1 MSTSFAQE
9 RFCDHCG
16 AANPADAARCWHCQG
31 ALPAPLATVGALL
44 LGRYHLIRELGQGG
58 MGTVFL
64 AEDRRL
70 GARAVAVKC
79 LYKHRLNTQERAE
92 AERAFQQ
99 EAELLARL
107 HHPSLPAIHDYWSE
121 PEASY
126 LVMDYIEGETLEVI
140 QQRAGQ
146 RPLPLVQVLGWGQ
159 QLCEV
164 LAYLHEQQPP
174 IIFRDLKPANVML
187 RRSDGR
193 LLLIDFGIARHF
205 KPGQAHDTVAFGS
218 PGFAAPEQYGKEQT
232 TPRSDLY
239 SLGAVLHY
247 LLSGR
252 DPSEQPFRFAP
263 LRQLNPEVPEG
274 LARLIAE
281 LVALEPKHRP
291 SSAREVL
298 EQLKQQAGIGKGSGR
313 STRVGGWPAQGQGAA
328 AAVQPKQGLAPT
340 VPAGPLVSAAGQA
353 QAGGQGAAAVQLK
366 QGLAPTVPAGPLVS
380 AAGQA
385 QAGRQRQLQQP
396 ALISPPAVPVQK
408 PQLSRR
414 SLLALGL
421 GGGMLALVSGG
432 VFFLLAQ
439 SRIPRLALQEGQGT
453 GQVSLLLTCRGHRG
467 PVTALAWSPDHTVL
481 ASASSDQTVRLW
493 DANTGAS
500 LRVYTGH
507 QSEVRAL
514 SWSPGGVYIASGSAD
529 GMIHIWD
536 ADTGQLRRSYQG
548 HNAAVNALAWSPQPD
563 DTRLASAG
571 DDGSVSIW
579 DGSSGQLREKLP
591 GSGGSIRALA
601 WSPDGERLASAGDAG
616 LVEIRETVGW
626 SALSSYQGHS
636 GPVWS
641 LAWSPDGNLV
651 ASGSA
656 DTTVQIWNLSTGE
669 RLLTYRGHSDTVTG
683 LAWSPFQR
691 EIASCSYDGT
701 VQVWDST
708 SGRLWGTGK
717 SAAFQVLVWWPS
729 YTLLATGDKDAN
741 VRIWQTA

>member
-1 MSTSFAQE
+1 MQADD
-9 RFCDHCG
+9 FCAIG
-16 AANPADAARCWHCQG
+16 TLLTLWGRQPGRCRP
-31 ALPAPLATVGALL
+31 LPAPLATVGALL

-64 AEDRRL
+64 AEDQRL

-79 LYKHRLNTQERAE
+79 LYKHRLSPQERAE
-92 AERAFQQ
+92 AGRAFQQ

-146 RPLPLVQVLGWGQ
+146 RPLPLAQVLGWGQ

-205 KPGQAHDTVAFGS
+205 KPGKAHDTVALGS

-239 SLGAVLHY
+239 SLGAVLHS
-247 LLSGR
+247 LLSGN

-263 LRQLNPEVPEG
+263 LRQLNPGVPEG
-274 LARLIAE
+274 LAQLIEE
-281 LVALEPKHRP
+281 LVALEPKQRP

-298 EQLKQQAGIGKGSGR
+298 ERLKRQAWQTGAGVGGGSGV
-313 STRVGGWPAQGQGAA
+313 SALVGGGQARGQRAA
-328 AAVQPKQGLAPT
+328 AAQPGQGLAPT
-340 VPAGPLVSAAGQA
+340 VPAGPLVSSASQA
-353 QAGGQGAAAVQLK
+353 QAGG
-366 QGLAPTVPAGPLVS
+366 
-380 AAGQA
+380 
-385 QAGRQRQLQQP
+385 QRQLQQP
-396 ALISPPAVPVQK
+396 ALISPPTARAQK
-408 PQLSRR
+408 PRMPRR

-421 GGGMLALVSGG
+421 GGGVLALTCGGAFFIVS
-432 VFFLLAQ
+432 Q
-439 SRIPRLALQEGQGT
+439 SRTTNLATQEAQGS
-453 GQVSLLLTCRGHRG
+453 GKESLLLTCQGHQG

-481 ASASSDQTVRLW
+481 ASASSDKTVCLW
-493 DANTGAS
+493 DANTGAR

-514 SWSPGGVYIASGSAD
+514 SWSPGGVYLASGSAD
-529 GMIHIWD
+529 GLIHIWD
-536 ADTGQLRRSYQG
+536 ADTGQLQRSYRG
-548 HNAAVNALAWSPQPD
+548 HNGAINALAWSPQSD
-563 DTRLASAG
+563 NSQLASAG

-579 DGSSGQLREKLP
+579 DGLSGQLLWSQLNYNGR
-591 GSGGSIRALA
+591 IRALA
-601 WSPDGERLASAGDAG
+601 WSPDGRQLASAGDAG
-616 LVEIRETVGW
+616 LVEIRETLWW
-626 SALSSYQGHS
+626 SILRFYRGHS
-636 GPVWS
+636 GPIWS
-641 LAWSPDGNLV
+641 LAWSPDGSLL

-656 DTTVQIWNLSTGE
+656 DTTVQIWNSSTGE

-683 LAWSPFQR
+683 LGWSPSLD

-701 VQVWDST
+701 VQVWGSR
-708 SGRLWGTGK
+708 SGQLLGTGK
-717 SAAFQVLVWWPS
+717 SAAFQALIWWPS
-729 YTLLATGDKDAN
+729 YTLLATGDKGAH
-741 VRIWQTA
+741 VQIWQISY